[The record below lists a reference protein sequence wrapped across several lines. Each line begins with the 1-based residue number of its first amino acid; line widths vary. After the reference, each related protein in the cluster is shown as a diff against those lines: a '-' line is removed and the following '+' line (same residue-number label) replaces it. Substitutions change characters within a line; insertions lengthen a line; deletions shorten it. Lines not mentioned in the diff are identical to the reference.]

1 MQYGGTTAVGQRTV
15 SPGEFVMSNLTERRR
30 IIFRHVD
37 GEFYAVSRNGGSKH
51 PGYLYLP
58 QGASQTDENII
69 GTEDLDELARAALD
83 EHCAVRCKNL
93 TTGAQ
98 HYLRFNE
105 NELCCRAST
114 TLSARDNH
122 LGRFSGR

>member
-1 MQYGGTTAVGQRTV
+1 
-15 SPGEFVMSNLTERRR
+15 MSNLTERRR
-30 IIFRHVD
+30 IVFRHVD

-69 GTEDLDELARAALD
+69 GTEDLGELARAALD
-83 EHCAVRCKNL
+83 ENCAVRCKNL

-98 HYLRFNE
+98 HYLQFKVPSRFVWAAVRWPVQAATR
-105 NELCCRAST
+105 CCGRDVRRVWRGD
-114 TLSARDNH
+114 LKYRSA
-122 LGRFSGR
+122 